1 MRTQDWAC
9 YLCGYPLVSPNFK
22 LIEKTFGQIR
32 EERLYGAQPLIEDES
47 PISSDCS
54 EADNFT
60 EMMDS
65 VPQVFDIKDA
75 YDDNDP
81 DENPSGTKDDEDE
94 DEVCEAL
101 DEDIDEAPITADITV
116 ADEET
121 NESLQDLPEDS
132 VDEEEIVI
140 CEEEA
145 EQEEVFEEPPQ
156 TEPEPPTASPD
167 IEITVSDLLSEYADD
182 YTAATAK
189 FINKTIRLSGYVVSI
204 DIKEVLAVNYIRLS
218 DDSLNLPK
226 SVQCM
231 FDKKYANKLKELEK
245 GQYVTVQG
253 NYTGSLI
260 AMRLADCVLVEF
272 D

>member
-32 EERLYGAQPLIEDES
+32 EERLYGARPLIEDES

-75 YDDNDP
+75 YDDNDS
-81 DENPSGTKDDEDE
+81 DEDSSGTEDNEDE
-94 DEVCEAL
+94 DKVCEAL
-101 DEDIDEAPITADITV
+101 DEDIDEVPVTADITI
-116 ADEET
+116 ADEEET
-121 NESLQDLPEDS
+121 DECLSDLSEDS
-132 VDEEEIVI
+132 VNEEEII
-140 CEEEA
+140 FCEEEA
-145 EQEEVFEEPPQ
+145 EQEEVFEEPP
-156 TEPEPPTASPD
+156 ASPD

-189 FINKTIRLSGYVVSI
+189 FINKTLRLSGYVVSI